1 MAALAHKI
9 NLHSIKVKL
18 IAFFLLF
25 GVVPAV
31 AMLLVYNSFEGSIQS
46 AFREPVRATAIA
58 VGDTIDRNLFERY
71 GDVQAF
77 GLNAAAIAP
86 ENWRNAS
93 ADNPLIAAMNG
104 YMVNYG
110 LYRLMVLVDT
120 TGHVLAVNGTDNAGK
135 PINTS
140 SIYGESFADAGWFKQ
155 AMAGQ
160 FLEGKNLTGT
170 VVEQPGNNPIVAK
183 VYGDDGYVIP
193 FAAQVKDR
201 GGSVIGVWVNFADF
215 GLVEEIVGT
224 FHADLASRGMK
235 EAEITVID
243 SAGTAIVDYDPV
255 AGGWDKYTRNPEVI
269 GKFNLVEKG
278 VAAAIAAVK
287 GETGVMLAV
296 HARKKIEQAAG
307 YAHMDGAYGYPGLG
321 WSVLVRIPDTTIN
334 AVAFE
339 VSQYMLIAI
348 GASALVIAILAWF
361 IGGNIAGS
369 IQRMTTAMR
378 ALAGGDKTVTVPGVG
393 RKDEVGDMAGALQV
407 FKDTAIEA
415 ERLTA
420 EQEQSKKRAEKERRE
435 AMLKLADDFQ
445 SSVGGVV
452 EIVSS
457 ATTEMRASASS
468 MTATAEETARQA
480 TAVAAASEEAT
491 TNVQTVAAAT
501 EELSSSISEI
511 SRQVAEAS
519 KVAGQ
524 AVEQAKRTDGT
535 VQSLAEAA
543 QKIGAVV
550 KLISDIAG
558 QTNLLALNATIEAA
572 RAGEAGKGFA
582 VVASEV
588 KTLANQTAKA
598 TEEIGNQITA
608 MQQVTQE
615 AVTAIQSIGT
625 TIGRINEIAT
635 TIASAVEEQGSATQ
649 EISRN
654 VQQAAAGTQEV
665 SSNIAGV
672 NQAATE
678 TGNVA
683 SQVLSATGEL
693 AQQADTLRREVDKFL
708 AVVRAA

>member
-1 MAALAHKI
+1 
-9 NLHSIKVKL
+9 
-18 IAFFLLF
+18 
-25 GVVPAV
+25 
-31 AMLLVYNSFEGSIQS
+31 
-46 AFREPVRATAIA
+46 
-58 VGDTIDRNLFERY
+58 
-71 GDVQAF
+71 
-77 GLNAAAIAP
+77 
-86 ENWRNAS
+86 
-93 ADNPLIAAMNG
+93 
-104 YMVNYG
+104 
-110 LYRLMVLVDT
+110 
-120 TGHVLAVNGTDNAGK
+120 
-135 PINTS
+135 
-140 SIYGESFADAGWFKQ
+140 
-155 AMAGQ
+155 
-160 FLEGKNLTGT
+160 
-170 VVEQPGNNPIVAK
+170 
-183 VYGDDGYVIP
+183 
-193 FAAQVKDR
+193 
-201 GGSVIGVWVNFADF
+201 
-215 GLVEEIVGT
+215 
-224 FHADLASRGMK
+224 
-235 EAEITVID
+235 
-243 SAGTAIVDYDPV
+243 
-255 AGGWDKYTRNPEVI
+255 
-269 GKFNLVEKG
+269 
-278 VAAAIAAVK
+278 
-287 GETGVMLAV
+287 
-296 HARKKIEQAAG
+296 
-307 YAHMDGAYGYPGLG
+307 
-321 WSVLVRIPDTTIN
+321 
-334 AVAFE
+334 
-339 VSQYMLIAI
+339 MLIAI